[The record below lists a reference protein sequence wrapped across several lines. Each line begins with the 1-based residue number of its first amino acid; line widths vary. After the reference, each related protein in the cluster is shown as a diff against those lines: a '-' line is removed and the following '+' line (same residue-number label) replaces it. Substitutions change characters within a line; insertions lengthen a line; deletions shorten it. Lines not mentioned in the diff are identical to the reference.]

1 MDAILAQ
8 LRELSFCSMCLRI
21 FLAMALGGLLGYDR
35 EKSNHPAGFRTYMLV
50 AVGAAAA
57 TILSQYLDLMLRSSW
72 HEAFEIVGRR
82 TDVVRLG
89 ARVISGIGF
98 IGTGTI
104 LITERKEVT
113 GLTTACCLWA
123 AACMGLAIGA
133 GFYEGVIIG
142 FIIIY
147 GALRLLPPLEKAI
160 LAKSIRMNIF
170 MELDSVKDLYLVSS
184 YLKELGIYIYDVE
197 MGNKEKLNGAFVT
210 GLFSLKL
217 PKREKHTELLAK
229 LATLPGVA
237 AIEEV

>member
-1 MDAILAQ
+1 MGAILAQ
-8 LRELSFCSMCLRI
+8 LRELNFGSMCLRI
-21 FLAMALGGLLGYDR
+21 FLAMVLGGLLGYDR

-50 AVGAAAA
+50 AMAAACT
-57 TILSQYLDLMLRSSW
+57 TILSQYLDLMLHTTW
-72 HEAFEIVGRR
+72 QTHFEAVGQR
-82 TDVVRLG
+82 TDVVRFG
-89 ARVISGIGF
+89 AQVVSGIGF
-98 IGTGTI
+98 LGTGTI

-113 GLTTACCLWA
+113 GLTTASCLWA

-133 GFYEGVIIG
+133 GFYEVVFIG
-142 FIIIY
+142 FVIIY

-160 LAKSIRMNIF
+160 LASSMRMNIF
-170 MELDSVKDLYLVSS
+170 MELDSVKDLYLVSA
-184 YLKELGIYIYDVE
+184 YLKDLGIYIYDVE

-217 PKREKHTELLAK
+217 PKRQKHTEILAK